1 MPSSAA
7 GRTLPWIAAT
17 LAGFGAVLAS
27 AMPVRSQARTC
38 PVGMAFVPSAGLAGA
53 AAGGYCI
60 DKFEASL
67 RQTTEAGADRPWSP
81 YLTPDR
87 VRVRAISA
95 QGVVPQGYIS
105 QHQAAAACAA
115 SGKRLCADNEWQR
128 ACRGPRAQTFGYGN
142 QRAQGRCNEN
152 HRWHPV
158 VQLFRAGAQ
167 ALWGH
172 VQMNDPQ
179 INQLPGTVALTGAH
193 AGCSN
198 EYGVHDMVGN
208 LHEWTSNPA
217 GTFRGGYYMDTT
229 INGNGCS
236 YVTDAHDPSYHDYSI
251 GFRCCA
257 AAAAAD

>member
-1 MPSSAA
+1 MPFSALGLTKHILQGVQA
-7 GRTLPWIAAT
+7 MGYGDPTPIQLRAIPPALEGRDLI
-17 LAGFGAVLAS
+17 AS
-27 AMPVRSQARTC
+27 AQTGTGKTAAFALPTLQKLGSHGRLRCLVLEPTRELAMQVETAMRDFSRFTDLK
-38 PVGMAFVPSAGLAGA
+38 VGCVY
-53 AAGGYCI
+53 GG
-60 DKFEASL
+60 
-67 RQTTEAGADRPWSP
+67 
-81 YLTPDR
+81 
-87 VRVRAISA
+87 V
-95 QGVVPQGYIS
+95 
-105 QHQAAAACAA
+105 
-115 SGKRLCADNEWQR
+115 
-128 ACRGPRAQTFGYGN
+128 GYGN

-198 EYGVHDMVGN
+198 AYGVHDMVGN